1 MTDGRRD
8 ILIIMGRYLPGYK
21 DGGPVRSIKNLTDF
35 LGKEYNFKILTCDRD
50 HGDTETYPN
59 IKVNGWNRVGNAEV
73 YYVPP
78 KGFSQKLIVELA
90 GRVDLVYVCGCFN
103 DYTAYQILTILIPL
117 LTTPYLSRVLH
128 ADGIGQYSYSY
139 AIAYY
144 FVLFSMLG
152 VNNYG
157 NRSIAKVRDKKEELS
172 RTFLCIYTIQLM
184 STILCS
190 LAYIIYAVFF
200 SNSQMAI
207 IMIFYVVSAGLD
219 INWLFWGLEEFKLTV
234 TRNVVIKLMTTTAIF
249 LFVKNASDVYL
260 YGAIMVAGILVSQ
273 VILWPFAKKQ
283 VDFTETKKIHISDIV
298 IHIKPNLKLFIPT
311 VAVSVYKIMDK
322 IMLGAMT
329 EEVQVGF
336 YESADKIITI
346 PICVVT
352 SLGTVMLPRMANLM
366 TKKDNKDGVQNL
378 ILKSIVFAVFLTA
391 PISFGIMSIAKEF
404 VPLFYGIEFEPCI
417 QLFYT
422 LLPSCIFVAIA
433 NVIRTQ
439 YLIPAGFDK
448 EYILSC
454 VIGAVVNLIINVSL
468 IPKFASLGAAIGTLI
483 AEFSVLLYQFW
494 VTRKVIYY
502 SKILPRILFSLIA
515 AALMAIIVCKVPIIS
530 NSLVQTIAVKVLLGI
545 ILYLVLSVLFYFL
558 RKNAQV
564 ISSEK

>member
-1 MTDGRRD
+1 
-8 ILIIMGRYLPGYK
+8 
-21 DGGPVRSIKNLTDF
+21 
-35 LGKEYNFKILTCDRD
+35 
-50 HGDTETYPN
+50 
-59 IKVNGWNRVGNAEV
+59 
-73 YYVPP
+73 
-78 KGFSQKLIVELA
+78 
-90 GRVDLVYVCGCFN
+90 
-103 DYTAYQILTILIPL
+103 
-117 LTTPYLSRVLH
+117 
-128 ADGIGQYSYSY
+128 
-139 AIAYY
+139 
-144 FVLFSMLG
+144 MLG

-283 VDFTETKKIHISDIV
+283 VDFTEIKKIHISDIV
-298 IHIKPNLKLFIPT
+298 IHIKPNLELFIPT

-346 PICVVT
+346 PIC
-352 SLGTVMLPRMANLM
+352 
-366 TKKDNKDGVQNL
+366 
-378 ILKSIVFAVFLTA
+378 
-391 PISFGIMSIAKEF
+391 
-404 VPLFYGIEFEPCI
+404 
-417 QLFYT
+417 
-422 LLPSCIFVAIA
+422 
-433 NVIRTQ
+433 
-439 YLIPAGFDK
+439 
-448 EYILSC
+448 
-454 VIGAVVNLIINVSL
+454 
-468 IPKFASLGAAIGTLI
+468 
-483 AEFSVLLYQFW
+483 
-494 VTRKVIYY
+494 
-502 SKILPRILFSLIA
+502 
-515 AALMAIIVCKVPIIS
+515 
-530 NSLVQTIAVKVLLGI
+530 
-545 ILYLVLSVLFYFL
+545 
-558 RKNAQV
+558 
-564 ISSEK
+564 

>member
-1 MTDGRRD
+1 MK
-8 ILIIMGRYLPGYK
+8 MKFSYK
-21 DGGPVRSIKNLTDF
+21 NTNKT
-35 LGKEYNFKILTCDRD
+35 
-50 HGDTETYPN
+50 
-59 IKVNGWNRVGNAEV
+59 
-73 YYVPP
+73 
-78 KGFSQKLIVELA
+78 
-90 GRVDLVYVCGCFN
+90 VDLKIAVNFAYN
-103 DYTAYQILTILIPL
+103 TAYQILTILIPL

-283 VDFTETKKIHISDIV
+283 VDFTEIKKIHISDIV

-502 SKILPRILFSLIA
+502 SKILPQILFSLIA

>member
-1 MTDGRRD
+1 M
-8 ILIIMGRYLPGYK
+8 
-21 DGGPVRSIKNLTDF
+21 
-35 LGKEYNFKILTCDRD
+35 
-50 HGDTETYPN
+50 
-59 IKVNGWNRVGNAEV
+59 
-73 YYVPP
+73 
-78 KGFSQKLIVELA
+78 
-90 GRVDLVYVCGCFN
+90 
-103 DYTAYQILTILIPL
+103 
-117 LTTPYLSRVLH
+117 
-128 ADGIGQYSYSY
+128 
-139 AIAYY
+139 
-144 FVLFSMLG
+144 
-152 VNNYG
+152 
-157 NRSIAKVRDKKEELS
+157 
-172 RTFLCIYTIQLM
+172 
-184 STILCS
+184 
-190 LAYIIYAVFF
+190 
-200 SNSQMAI
+200 
-207 IMIFYVVSAGLD
+207 
-219 INWLFWGLEEFKLTV
+219 
-234 TRNVVIKLMTTTAIF
+234 
-249 LFVKNASDVYL
+249 
-260 YGAIMVAGILVSQ
+260 VSQ

-283 VDFTETKKIHISDIV
+283 VDFTEIKKIHISDIV

-502 SKILPRILFSLIA
+502 SKILPQILFSLIA